1 MLVSLALPSPETA
14 IAIGSLFLAVALVLR
29 HRRLA
34 QLLAERNASFM
45 RYANDMILLLDEQWR
60 IIDAND
66 RALACYGYSRHELI
80 GRCAWDLRAP
90 GSPWTPDEL
99 MRRLEVEGGALI
111 ESLHRRKDGT
121 VFPVEVSAR
130 QMRSGRRRYCQAI
143 ARDITERKRVAAEL
157 ERKNAELALAA
168 EAAREASELKSQFL
182 ANMSHEIRTPIHG
195 ILGMSELLLS
205 TPLDA
210 EQREYA
216 DAARRSGQSL
226 LAVINDILDLSKIEA
241 GKLEIEAIVF
251 DLRSAV
257 EEVAALTGFT
267 AAGKNLELTCLVEP
281 EVPRLVRGDPA
292 RVRQVLINLAGNAV
306 KFTGRGEVRIRVE
319 PCPGEAG
326 VAMVRFVV
334 SDTGI
339 GIPPEHRKR
348 LFRTFS
354 QGERSTTRRYG
365 GTGLGL
371 AISRHLVERMGGQI
385 GFESEPDKGS
395 TFWFTV
401 AFEKQDAEC
410 APDQPFAGLRVAV
423 VGGSNA
429 SRTVV
434 SRYLHSWGCRAE
446 EVPAGDEAAG
456 ILAEAARAGDPFR
469 VALIDLDAAA
479 PDGPALARLLRDEPL
494 TRDILLLAITP
505 AGRLADVPRLRDAC
519 FTAHIP
525 KPVRQSQLYGRLL
538 ELLGREAPPL
548 PPIAERKV
556 PSPSPGRR
564 ILLAEDNE
572 INQKIVLRML
582 ERVHCRVDRVAN
594 GRQAVDAVSRNRY
607 DLVLMDIQ
615 MPEMDGLTAT
625 AAIRQ
630 FEGPGR
636 HTPVAAMTA
645 NAMTGDREKCLAAG
659 MDDYTSKPVRL
670 EDLERLVARWVG

>member
-1 MLVSLALPSPETA
+1 MLDSLALSSPTA
-14 IAIGSLFLAVALVLR
+14 AIGLASAVLAVALILR
-29 HRRLA
+29 HRHLEK
-34 QLLAERNASFM
+34 LPAERSAGLMSC
-45 RYANDMILLLDEQWR
+45 ANDMILLLDERWR

-66 RALACYGYSRHELI
+66 RALAGYGYARHELI
-80 GRCAWDLRAP
+80 GRSAWELPAAAPFQPEDLK
-90 GSPWTPDEL
+90 
-99 MRRLEVEGGALI
+99 RRLEEGGGAVF

-121 VFPVEVSAR
+121 VFPVEISGR
-130 QMRSGRRRYCQAI
+130 RIRSGRRRYYQAI
-143 ARDITERKRVAAEL
+143 ARDITERRRVEEEL
-157 ERKNAELALAA
+157 ERKNRELALAA
-168 EAAREASELKSQFL
+168 EAAREASELKSRFL

-195 ILGMSELLLS
+195 ILGMTELLLS
-205 TPLDA
+205 TALDA

-216 DAARRSGQSL
+216 DAARRSGQAL

-241 GKLEIEAIVF
+241 GKLEIDSIVF

-257 EEVAALTGFT
+257 EEVVALTGFT

-306 KFTGRGEVRIRVE
+306 KFTERGEVRIRVE
-319 PCPGEAG
+319 PRPGPDGKAVIRFT
-326 VAMVRFVV
+326 VA
-334 SDTGI
+334 DTGI
-339 GIPPEHRKR
+339 GIPGEHRDR
-348 LFRTFS
+348 LFRAFS
-354 QGERSTTRRYG
+354 QGDLETTRRYG

-371 AISRHLVERMGGQI
+371 AISRHLVERMGGEI
-385 GFESEPDKGS
+385 GFKSEPDKGS
-395 TFWFTV
+395 IFWFTV
-401 AFEKQDAEC
+401 AFEKQDGEA

-446 EVPAGDEAAG
+446 EVPAGEEAAAT
-456 ILAEAARAGDPFR
+456 LAEAARAGDPFR
-469 VALIDLDAAA
+469 VALIDLDGAV
-479 PDGPALARLLRDEPL
+479 PEFARRLREDPL
-494 TRDILLLAITP
+494 TRELLLVAITP
-505 AGRLADVPRLRDAC
+505 AGRLANVPGLRDAC

-548 PPIAERKV
+548 PPVAERKV
-556 PSPSPGRR
+556 AAPSPGRR

-582 ERVHCRVDRVAN
+582 ERVNCQVDRVTN
-594 GRQAVDAVSRNRY
+594 GREAVEAVARNRY

-615 MPEMDGLTAT
+615 MPEMDGLAAT
-625 AAIRQ
+625 AAIREL
-630 FEGPGR
+630 EGANR

-645 NAMTGDREKCLAAG
+645 NAMTGDRERCLAAG
-659 MDDYTSKPVRL
+659 MDDYASKPLRL
-670 EDLERLVARWVG
+670 EDLERMVARWVG

>member
-1 MLVSLALPSPETA
+1 MLVSLALSSPA
-14 IAIGSLFLAVALVLR
+14 AAIGLASAALAVALILR
-29 HRRLA
+29 HRHLEK
-34 QLLAERNASFM
+34 LLAERNAGLM
-45 RYANDMILLLDEQWR
+45 RYANEIILLVDEQWR
-60 IIDAND
+60 IIDANGG
-66 RALACYGYSRHELI
+66 AAACYGYSRDELI
-80 GRCAWDLRAP
+80 GRSARELLAEPFSNTEDLK
-90 GSPWTPDEL
+90 S
-99 MRRLEVEGGALI
+99 RLEEEGGVVF

-121 VFPVEVSAR
+121 VFPVEISGR
-130 QMRSGRRRYCQAI
+130 QIRSGRRRYYQTI
-143 ARDITERKRVAAEL
+143 ARDISGRKRAEEEL

-168 EAAREASELKSQFL
+168 EAAREASELKSRFL

-195 ILGMSELLLS
+195 VLGMTELLLS
-205 TPLDA
+205 TALDP

-216 DAARRSGQSL
+216 DAARRSGQAL

-241 GKLEIEAIVF
+241 GKLEIESIVF

-257 EEVAALTGFT
+257 EEVVALTGFT

-281 EVPRLVRGDPA
+281 DVPRLVRGDPA

-306 KFTGRGEVRIRVE
+306 KFTERGEVRIRVE
-319 PCPGEAG
+319 PCPGPEGKA
-326 VAMVRFVV
+326 VVRFVV
-334 SDTGI
+334 ADTGA
-339 GIPPEHRKR
+339 GIPEEHRGR
-348 LFRTFS
+348 LFRAFS
-354 QGERSTTRRYG
+354 QGEPATTRRYG

-371 AISRHLVERMGGQI
+371 VISRHLVERMGGEI
-385 GFESEPDKGS
+385 GFESQPDQGS

-401 AFEKQDAEC
+401 AFEKQEGEA

-446 EVPAGDEAAG
+446 EVPAGEGAAAT
-456 ILAEAARAGDPFR
+456 LAQAARAGDPFR
-469 VALIDLDAAA
+469 VALIDLDAG
-479 PDGPALARLLRDEPL
+479 GPGLARRLREEPL
-494 TRDILLLAITP
+494 TRDLLLVAITP
-505 AGRLADVPRLRDAC
+505 AGRLADVPALRDAC
-519 FTAHIP
+519 FTAHLP

-548 PPIAERKV
+548 PPVAERKV
-556 PSPSPGRR
+556 AAPSPGRR

-582 ERVHCRVDRVAN
+582 ERVNCQVDRVAN
-594 GRQAVDAVSRNRY
+594 GREAVEAVARKRY

-615 MPEMDGLTAT
+615 MPEMDGLAAT
-625 AAIRQ
+625 AAIREM
-630 FEGPGR
+630 EGAGR

-645 NAMTGDREKCLAAG
+645 NAMTGDRERCLAAG

>member
-1 MLVSLALPSPETA
+1 M
-14 IAIGSLFLAVALVLR
+14 LR
-29 HRRLA
+29 HRHLEK
-34 QLLAERNASFM
+34 LLAERHAGFM
-45 RYANDMILLLDEQWR
+45 RYADDMILLLDERWR
-60 IIDAND
+60 IVDAND
-66 RALACYGYSRHELI
+66 RGLACYGYSRKELI
-80 GRCAWDLRAP
+80 GRNLWELLAPESPRGPDDL
-90 GSPWTPDEL
+90 E
-99 MRRLEVEGGALI
+99 RRLEVEGGAVF
-111 ESLHRRKDGT
+111 ESLYRRKDGT
-121 VFPVEVSAR
+121 RFPAEITAR
-130 QMRSGRRRYCQAI
+130 QMRYGRRGYCQI
-143 ARDITERKRVAAEL
+143 TARDITERKRAEAEL

-195 ILGMSELLLS
+195 ILGMTELLLS
-205 TPLDA
+205 TPLDP

-216 DAARRSGQSL
+216 DAARRSGQAL

-241 GKLEIEAIVF
+241 GKLEIESIVF

-306 KFTGRGEVRIRVE
+306 KFTERGEVRIRVE
-319 PCPGEAG
+319 PCPSEGG
-326 VAMVRFVV
+326 TAMVRFVV

-339 GIPPEHRKR
+339 GIPAEHRGR

-354 QGERSTTRRYG
+354 QGERATTRRYG

-385 GFESEPDKGS
+385 GFESEPEKGS

-401 AFEKQDAEC
+401 AFEKQDGET

-446 EVPAGDEAAG
+446 EVPAGDGAAP

-469 VALIDLDAAA
+469 VALIDLDAAG
-479 PDGPALARLLRDEPL
+479 PDGGALARLLREEPL
-494 TRDILLLAITP
+494 TRDLLLLAITP

-519 FTAHIP
+519 FAAHLP
-525 KPVRQSQLYGRLL
+525 KPIRQSQLYGRLL

-548 PPIAERKV
+548 PPVAERKV
-556 PSPSPGRR
+556 AAPSPGRR

-582 ERVHCRVDRVAN
+582 ERVNCQVDRVGN
-594 GRQAVDAVSRNRY
+594 GREAVDAVARNRY

-615 MPEMDGLTAT
+615 MPEMDGLAAT
-625 AAIRQ
+625 TAIRQ
-630 FEGPGR
+630 LEGAGR

-670 EDLERLVARWVG
+670 DDLERLVARWVG